1 MPELLGKAVTIRSLV
16 KSYGAA
22 RVLHGLDLDIGSGE
36 FCTLLGASGS
46 GKTTTLKAIAGFE
59 QIDSGSISIDGV
71 DIAPIPVARR
81 NIGMVF
87 QNYALFPHMS
97 VRRNVAFGLEM
108 RRLASAEI
116 YRRVDDVLKLVEL
129 TPYADKSPEA
139 LSGGQQ
145 QRVALA
151 RALVINPDIL
161 LMDEPLGALDK
172 NLRQAIQLQ
181 LKALHRELGVTII
194 YVTHDQEEALHL
206 SDRIVI
212 MDQGRIVQ
220 HGTPHELYFNPDNP
234 FVAGFLGECN
244 FLVDSAGKRIGVRPE
259 VMRPGASTKASQREI
274 AATIESVI
282 FLGSGTKI
290 VGRVGDTQ
298 ITAVVN
304 NGRVSTLPGEGE
316 VMLFHVDEG
325 DVMIWPSAAQRG

>member
-1 MPELLGKAVTIRSLV
+1 MPDQTFGKPVAIRGLN
-16 KSYGAA
+16 KSYGLL
-22 RVLHGLDLDIGSGE
+22 RVLHDISLDIQAGE

-46 GKTTTLKAIAGFE
+46 GKTTLLKVVAGFE
-59 QIDSGSISIDGV
+59 PFETGTVHVDGRDISHV
-71 DIAPIPVARR
+71 PVSRR

-87 QNYALFPHMS
+87 QNYALFPHMT

-108 RRLASAEI
+108 RRLARHEI
-116 YRRVDDVLKLVEL
+116 DRRVDEVLTLVSLEAYGDRL
-129 TPYADKSPEA
+129 PRA

-206 SDRIVI
+206 SDRIVV
-212 MDQGRIVQ
+212 MDEGRVVQ
-220 HGTPHELYFNPDNP
+220 AGSAHDLYFRPINP

-244 FLVDSAGKRIGVRPE
+244 FLPDGAGQSIAVRPE
-259 VMRPGASTKASQREI
+259 CLRLVAGADDADRCVDAVVED
-274 AATIESVI
+274 VI
-282 FLGSGTKI
+282 FLGTGNKI
-290 VGRVGDTQ
+290 VASADGVRVIALTPNTPAGG
-298 ITAVVN
+298 AP
-304 NGRVSTLPGEGE
+304 SPGEAVRLG
-316 VMLFHVDEG
+316 FASA
-325 DVMIWPSAAQRG
+325 DVMRF

>member
-1 MPELLGKAVTIRSLV
+1 MSNESGESVTIQGLTKCYGDVVALNDVSLDV
-16 KSYGAA
+16 PA
-22 RVLHGLDLDIGSGE
+22 GE

-46 GKTTTLKAIAGFE
+46 GKTTLLKVIAGFE
-59 QIDSGSISIDGV
+59 AHDAGT
-71 DIAPIPVARR
+71 IAIGGRDVGGTPVAGR

-97 VRRNVAFGLEM
+97 VHRNVAFGLEM
-108 RRLASAEI
+108 RRFAQTEIEKKVREALALVSLSDLAE
-116 YRRVDDVLKLVEL
+116 RFPSE
-129 TPYADKSPEA
+129 

-172 NLRQAIQLQ
+172 NLRQSIQLQ
-181 LKALHRELGVTII
+181 LKALHREIGATIV

-212 MDQGRIVQ
+212 LDEGRIVQ
-220 HGTPHELYFNPDNP
+220 TGPSRELYFSPVNP

-244 FLVDSAGKRIGVRPE
+244 FLTLDDGSEVGLRPE
-259 VMRPGASTKASQREI
+259 ALLITAAGAGSGSRIEMTLETAVFMGSGVKLVGRYRDQQVVALVGNDELGETPEPGSLVELSFDDRSVMR
-274 AATIESVI
+274 
-282 FLGSGTKI
+282 F
-290 VGRVGDTQ
+290 
-298 ITAVVN
+298 
-304 NGRVSTLPGEGE
+304 
-316 VMLFHVDEG
+316 
-325 DVMIWPSAAQRG
+325 

>member
-1 MPELLGKAVTIRSLV
+1 MSTNAGKSVTIQGLTKR
-16 KSYGAA
+16 YGDVVALND
-22 RVLHGLDLDIGSGE
+22 VCLDVPAGE

-46 GKTTTLKAIAGFE
+46 GKTTLLKVVAGFE
-59 QIDSGSISIDGV
+59 SHDAGTIEIGGRDVGGT
-71 DIAPIPVARR
+71 PVAGR

-97 VRRNVAFGLEM
+97 VHRNVAFGLEM
-108 RRLASAEI
+108 RRLAQTDIDKRVHEALALVSLSDLAE
-116 YRRVDDVLKLVEL
+116 RFPSE
-129 TPYADKSPEA
+129 

-172 NLRQAIQLQ
+172 NLRQSIQLQ
-181 LKALHRELGVTII
+181 LKTLHREIGATII

-212 MDQGRIVQ
+212 LDEGRIVQ
-220 HGTPHELYFNPDNP
+220 AGPSRELYFSPVNP

-244 FLVDSAGKRIGVRPE
+244 FLTLDDGSEIGLRPE
-259 VMRPGASTKASQREI
+259 ALSIATAGADVSKTIDMALETAVFMGSGVKLVGRYRDQQVMALVGNDELGEVPEPGSLIRLAYDDGSVMR
-274 AATIESVI
+274 
-282 FLGSGTKI
+282 F
-290 VGRVGDTQ
+290 
-298 ITAVVN
+298 
-304 NGRVSTLPGEGE
+304 
-316 VMLFHVDEG
+316 
-325 DVMIWPSAAQRG
+325 

>member
-1 MPELLGKAVTIRSLV
+1 MTQQTGKSVTVNNLTKRYADVVALQDVS
-16 KSYGAA
+16 
-22 RVLHGLDLDIGSGE
+22 LDIAAGE

-46 GKTTTLKAIAGFE
+46 GKTTLLKVIAGFE
-59 QIDSGSISIDGV
+59 PHDEGKIVIGERDVGGT
-71 DIAPIPVARR
+71 AVADR

-97 VRRNVAFGLEM
+97 VYQNVAFGLVM
-108 RRLASAEI
+108 RRLPAQEIAQRVGEVLELVSLSALAA
-116 YRRVDDVLKLVEL
+116 R
-129 TPYADKSPEA
+129 TPAE

-172 NLRQAIQLQ
+172 NLRQSIQLQ
-181 LKALHRELGVTII
+181 LKQLHRDVGVTIV

-212 MDQGRIVQ
+212 LDEGGVVQ
-220 HGTPHELYFNPDNP
+220 AGPSRDLYFKPVNP

-244 FLVDSAGKRIGVRPE
+244 FLTQDDGVEVGLRPEALSIASVDRDHDKRITIDLETTVFMGTGIKLIGRYAGQQVIALVGNDEMGDIPA
-259 VMRPGASTKASQREI
+259 PGSR
-274 AATIESVI
+274 IELVYDDRSVI
-282 FLGSGTKI
+282 RF
-290 VGRVGDTQ
+290 
-298 ITAVVN
+298 
-304 NGRVSTLPGEGE
+304 
-316 VMLFHVDEG
+316 
-325 DVMIWPSAAQRG
+325 